1 MSREDIHSGAEAL
14 EQRRQSSFVPGLQE
28 QMASAAVRR
37 RGREDAMRAL
47 LPGEMAWNQPDN
59 WKNLLVPTDIPPLY
73 AGDSALSH
81 HFADGAGAAPQPPHG
96 ERGAI
101 LPSREFREAAQPVP
115 LALAYGRAGPTEAAR
130 APRQTGSPAQP
141 QSPESEY
148 VRSLP
153 DWAQRFL
160 RSSSAGTPAMG
171 VAKDI
176 SSLPQPDHAVT
187 WTAPD
192 YRPPQA
198 AIAYREKGGGGSP
211 QTRQEVRVSD
221 AEIQRTADR
230 VYRMIE
236 ERIRRERRRLGL

>member
-1 MSREDIHSGAEAL
+1 MFGYVTTNQEELKIKDF
-14 EQRRQSSFVPGLQE
+14 RRYQTFYCGLCRDLGDRHGQTARLTLTYDMTFLAVLLTGLYE
-28 QMASAAVRR
+28 PEERVEERFCPLHPAKKRLCRRNAAVSYAA
-37 RGREDAMRAL
+37 DM
-47 LPGEMAWNQPDN
+47 
-59 WKNLLVPTDIPPLY
+59 NLLLCYYNLLDDWL
-73 AGDSALSH
+73 D
-81 HFADGAGAAPQPPHG
+81 
-96 ERGAI
+96 EKK
-101 LPSREFREAAQPVP
+101 PVP

-221 AEIQRTADR
+221 AEIQRTADK

-236 ERIRRERRRLGL
+236 ERLRRERRRLGF